1 MCSIDNYPSWNIY
14 SIYNVSG
21 SMVTV
26 IHTVTHLILVTTL
39 LDDSYSHFTDEY
51 IGTFLICG
59 RLISFCWN
67 TFSVRK
73 LIT

>member
-1 MCSIDNYPSWNIY
+1 
-14 SIYNVSG
+14 
-21 SMVTV
+21 MVTV